1 MSDIS
6 EFATRGERGLD
17 VFRRVE
23 EQAQR
28 RYRYSCIATV
38 NPDTGAV
45 AAYAPVAQKH
55 PDRMRA
61 AADRLAG
68 SALLAH
74 RFSLGNPQDYPVA
87 DMSGDPLQLF
97 VYLDFCRLWQLGEQE
112 FARIVTALDA
122 GAALTSPEISNVL
135 RLALDFNRIARV
147 EPIIDQVL
155 PRLMQIVR
163 RQSDDNWQ
171 NAAYSLRMIGD
182 LRLRAD
188 RPRDALAAYE
198 AALALGKNPHRMGLA
213 IQAAHAAQ
221 DWNAVKRHLRAFEAR
236 WPLPETL
243 APIKASLTPAPEGGP
258 A

>member
-45 AAYAPVAQKH
+45 TAHAPVAQKH

-74 RFSLGNPQDYPVA
+74 RFSLGSPQEYPAA
-87 DMSGDPLQLF
+87 DMSGDPLHLF
-97 VYLDFCRLWQLGEQE
+97 VYLDFCRLWQLAEQE
-112 FARIVTALDA
+112 FARAVTALDT

-135 RLALDFNRIARV
+135 RLALDFNRIARA
-147 EPIIDQVL
+147 EPIIERVL
-155 PRLMQIVR
+155 PDLMQATR
-163 RQSDDNWQ
+163 TKTDDKWQ

-188 RPRDALAAYE
+188 RPQDALAAYE

-221 DWNAVKRHLRAFEAR
+221 DWDAAKRHLRAFEAR
-236 WPLPETL
+236 WPLPDTL
-243 APIKASLTPAPEGGP
+243 APIKASLPPAPEGGP